1 MNLMDFTPEEQIDS
15 THAGS
20 KSRKR
25 SRTAV
30 ACRRCKIRK
39 QKCDGLS
46 PKCSNCANSDST
58 CEYDFSPTLNRN
70 QEQYL
75 RARRRVEELEGALGR
90 LKQTSHETSLE
101 PALMEHV
108 SPTQST
114 ASSRGRE
121 PNTIRNTSPS
131 VSSSHPPL
139 NRPHVP
145 QKVTGLTEHM
155 NPPPQI
161 VPDAETLS
169 DPSRAF
175 QNLAF
180 QATGGFVGST
190 STPSDDTFGRVLH
203 AVVSRKKSLDQS
215 AQPCLL
221 NQNLT
226 PKSLESAVQSGSS
239 NNITLAGI
247 PDVVA
252 DRMINKGYLHYI
264 AILWPVMEPKQLQ
277 RLHRDRAQ
285 LEDRFEIAALH
296 LVYAAA
302 GRFLETTGETGSFRS
317 ENHYRSAMALL
328 GEILALRASVQTIQ
342 ILLLLAI
349 YGLRAPRGPGAWPLV
364 GIAMRMCIEL
374 GMHRKSMDVPGRDA
388 ETEDHLR
395 CVFWSCYCLDRQTS
409 IILGRPFAVADRD
422 INAEFPLG
430 IDDNSRK
437 SLIPFTHIC
446 RLRTIESRI
455 QQTVYRVDEV
465 VDPTTMTAEIEANL
479 RQLQAWKS
487 MIPMQGDQG
496 TSSIHSRDSY
506 VRRLR

>member
-1 MNLMDFTPEEQIDS
+1 MDSMELASEEQAEVS
-15 THAGS
+15 GAGF

-30 ACRRCKIRK
+30 ACRRCKTRK
-39 QKCDGLS
+39 QKCDGAN

-90 LKQTSHETSLE
+90 LTRTSVDANHE
-101 PALMEHV
+101 PALTGHILPV
-108 SPTQST
+108 QST
-114 ASSRGRE
+114 ESNRECELVPMRNVSLSATSSQ
-121 PNTIRNTSPS
+121 PPVDHPHSPQS
-131 VSSSHPPL
+131 VL
-139 NRPHVP
+139 
-145 QKVTGLTEHM
+145 GLPDHTQ
-155 NPPPQI
+155 PPPQ
-161 VPDAETLS
+161 VLPRPNS
-169 DPSRAF
+169 PSEPTRAF

-180 QATGGFVGST
+180 QATGGFVGS
-190 STPSDDTFGRVLH
+190 SDDTFERVLH

-215 AQPCLL
+215 TQPRLL
-221 NQNLT
+221 DQNLT
-226 PKSLESAVQSGSS
+226 PKSLENAVQPGSS
-239 NNITLAGI
+239 ENITLAGI
-247 PDVVA
+247 PDIIA

-264 AILWPVMEPKQLQ
+264 AVLWPVMQPKQLQ
-277 RLHRDRAQ
+277 KLHRNRAQ
-285 LEDRFEIAALH
+285 LTDRFEVAALH

-328 GEILALRASVQTIQ
+328 GEILALSASVQTIQ
-342 ILLLLAI
+342 ILLLLAM

-374 GMHRKSMDVPGRDA
+374 GMHRKSINAPGGDA

-409 IILGRPFAVADRD
+409 IILGRPFALADQD
-422 INAEFPLG
+422 IDAELPLG
-430 IDDNSRK
+430 IDDESRR

-446 RLRTIESRI
+446 RLRIIESRI
-455 QQTVYRVDEV
+455 QQTVYRVDKV
-465 VDPTTMTAEIEANL
+465 IDPATMTAEIEASL
-479 RQLQAWKS
+479 RKLQAWKS
-487 MIPMQGDQG
+487 TIPMQGDQG
-496 TSSIHSRDSY
+496 ASSIHSRDSY
-506 VRRLR
+506 VRPRC